1 MRARGL
7 SRVLALGVA
16 ALLATAAVLAPGAAE
31 AATAVL
37 SQAGTLYEVYPTTYG
52 EIVPEAAGTPDGKQN
67 VLALRS
73 TPSGGPASVELVEG
87 TLDGDDK
94 WSESIEYDESTHA
107 IFVAYTKSQGFY
119 SDIHFAARTAD
130 RNWTQ
135 GGFLANAGLY
145 FSMNPRLVVTRQQY
159 VTLDE
164 AGARVEKWRSILSI
178 VWWEATSESQGRVA
192 FVFLEDSTIR
202 FDQTIVFNL
211 NDLVGSRG
219 PTHFQGLPFSAYTFP
234 EVQRDPTT
242 NGGFLVSFADLVAEK
257 QVVLSITFPSD
268 LTDLPPSADSSRV
281 AWARG
286 HNPIGRTRF
295 SGDIPVMVDTRGTL
309 ATAISPVSG
318 TPTFY
323 WPEGTVLK
331 VLRGDAV
338 QTPPIQI
345 PLRSDFS
352 LDRAIST
359 VRDMA
364 EKQ

>member
-1 MRARGL
+1 MKKPVL
-7 SRVLALGVA
+7 SRVLALGGAGLLAAA
-16 ALLATAAVLAPGAAE
+16 ALLAPGAAE

-52 EIVPEAAGTPDGKQN
+52 EIVPEAAGTPDGGQN
-67 VLALRS
+67 VLALRM
-73 TPSGGPASVELVEG
+73 TPSGGPPSVELVQG
-87 TLDGDDK
+87 TLDGNDK
-94 WSESIEYDESTHA
+94 WSESIEYDESTQA
-107 IFVAYTKSQGFY
+107 VFVAYTKSQGFY
-119 SDIHFAARTAD
+119 ADIHFAARTSD

-145 FSMNPRLVVTRQQY
+145 FSMNPRLVVTRQKY
-159 VTLDE
+159 ATLDE
-164 AGARVEKWRSILSI
+164 QGGRVEKWRSILSI

-192 FVFLEDSTIR
+192 FVFLEDGRIR
-202 FDQTIVFNL
+202 FDETVAYNL

-219 PTHFQGLPFSAYTFP
+219 TTAFQGLPLSAYTYP
-234 EVQRDPTT
+234 SIQRDPTT
-242 NGGFLVSFADLVAEK
+242 NGGVLVSFADLVAQK
-257 QVVLSITFPSD
+257 QTVLSITFPSD
-268 LTDLPPSADSSRV
+268 LTEIEASAASSRT
-281 AWARG
+281 AYARG

-295 SGDIPVMVDTRGTL
+295 AGDIPMVDTRSTL
-309 ATAISPVSG
+309 ATAISLVSG

-323 WPEGTVLK
+323 WPEDTVLK

-338 QTPPIQI
+338 QAAPIQI

>member
-1 MRARGL
+1 VRARLL
-7 SRVLALGVA
+7 SKALALGA
-16 ALLATAAVLAPGAAE
+16 AGVLAAAVLLAPGAAE

-37 SQAGTLYEVYPTTYG
+37 SQAGTLYEVYPTTYSA
-52 EIVPEAAGTPDGKQN
+52 IVPEAAGTPDGGLN
-67 VLALRS
+67 VLALRT
-73 TPSGGPASVELVEG
+73 TPSGGSPSVELVEG
-87 TLDGDDK
+87 TLDGNDK
-94 WSESIEYDESTHA
+94 WSESIEFDESTQA
-107 IFVAYTKSQGFY
+107 VFVAYTASQGFY
-119 SDIHFAARTAD
+119 ADIHFAARTAD
-130 RNWTQ
+130 RSWTQ

-145 FSMNPRLVVTRQQY
+145 YSMNPRLLVTRQRY
-159 VTLDE
+159 ATLDE
-164 AGARVEKWRSILSI
+164 QGARIDKWRSILTI

-192 FVFLEDSTIR
+192 FVFLEDGAVR
-202 FDQTIVFNL
+202 FDQTVVFNL

-219 PTHFQGLPFSAYTFP
+219 VTAFQGLPLSSYSFP
-234 EVQRDPTT
+234 AVQRDPTE
-242 NGGFLVSFADLVAEK
+242 NGGVLVSFADLVAGK

-268 LTDLPPSADSSRV
+268 LTDLETSAASSRT
-281 AWARG
+281 AYARG

-295 SGDIPVMVDTRGTL
+295 TGDIPMVDTRSTL
-309 ATAISPVSG
+309 ATVMSPTSG

-338 QTPPIQI
+338 QAPPIQI

>member
-1 MRARGL
+1 VKKPVL
-7 SRVLALGVA
+7 SRVLALGA
-16 ALLATAAVLAPGAAE
+16 AGLLAASALLAPDAAE

-52 EIVPEAAGTPDGKQN
+52 EIVPEVAGTPDGGQS
-67 VLALRS
+67 VLALRI
-73 TPSGGPASVELVEG
+73 TPSGGLPSVELVEG
-87 TLDGDDK
+87 TVDGNDK
-94 WSESIEYDESTHA
+94 WSEAIEYDESTHA
-107 IFVAYTKSQGFY
+107 VFIVYTKSQGFY
-119 SDIHFAARTAD
+119 ADIHFAARTSD

-145 FSMNPRLVVTRQQY
+145 FSMNPQLVVTRQQY
-159 VTLDE
+159 ATLDE
-164 AGARVEKWRSILSI
+164 QGARVEKWRSILNI
-178 VWWEATSESQGRVA
+178 VWWEATSESQARVA
-192 FVFLEDSTIR
+192 FVFLEDGQIR
-202 FDQTIVFNL
+202 FDDTVAYNL

-219 PTHFQGLPFSAYTFP
+219 ATVFQGLPLSAYTYP
-234 EVQRDPTT
+234 AVQRDPTT
-242 NGGFLVSFADLVAEK
+242 NGGVLVSFADLVAQK
-257 QVVLSITFPSD
+257 QTVLSITFPSD
-268 LTDLPPSADSSRV
+268 LTDIESSAASSRTTY
-281 AWARG
+281 ARG

-295 SGDIPVMVDTRGTL
+295 SGDIPMVDTRSSL

-331 VLRGDAV
+331 VIRGDAV
-338 QTPPIQI
+338 QAAPIQI
-345 PLRSDFS
+345 PLRPDFT